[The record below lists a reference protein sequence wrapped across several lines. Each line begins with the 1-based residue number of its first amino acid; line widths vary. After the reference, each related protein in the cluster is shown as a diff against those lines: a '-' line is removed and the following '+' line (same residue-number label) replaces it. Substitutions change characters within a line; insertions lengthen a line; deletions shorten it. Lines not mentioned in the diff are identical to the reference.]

1 MKSEKC
7 DVKILHI
14 LRPLPNSKELS
25 PMTIS
30 KRGKEGICS
39 TVFHLE
45 NQVYAFSF
53 NGKKG
58 MPLITDKRKAR
69 EYEIELKKQIRS
81 GTFMQESPVQNF
93 GRFYDEIFMDNSRKY
108 KSELSVEFDDYYGKR
123 LKEEFGHLKLS
134 QITPGMVERFLLKL
148 AQAKTKYGRPF
159 SPVTVRMFYERVS
172 RVFTC
177 ARRERVFTGE
187 SPCRLVNPEILKN
200 FPTWRPRE
208 RWLNQHDE
216 EEETRL
222 FQELSPTIAAISH
235 IILNTGLRP
244 PKEILLMEKEHVN
257 FTDRVKRIKLDK
269 VYMIPPHSI
278 FVANGKDGT
287 KRMVP
292 LNSTAEAVFEVL
304 CGDETTGKWL
314 FSKDGRPLGSIKK
327 GWQAACERAEI
338 DDLRPYDL
346 RHTFATRLVERNVHI
361 LIISELLGHSQ
372 PVQGFGFASRITP
385 GYAHATFDARRK
397 AVESLQYAPQ
407 EHVFEQKSSKNRA
420 NGAENEAGSKEVRV
434 G

>member
-1 MKSEKC
+1 
-7 DVKILHI
+7 
-14 LRPLPNSKELS
+14 
-25 PMTIS
+25 MTIS

-45 NQVYAFSF
+45 NQVYCFSF
-53 NGKKG
+53 NGKRG

-69 EYEIELKKQIRS
+69 EYEIELKKQIRQ

-108 KSELSVEFDDYYGKR
+108 KSELSIEFDDYYGKR

-134 QITPGMVERFLLKL
+134 QITPGMIERFLLKL
-148 AQAKTKYGRPF
+148 AGEKTKYDRLF
-159 SPVTVRMFYERVS
+159 SPVTVRMYYERVN

-200 FPTWRPRE
+200 FPTWQPRE

-216 EEETRL
+216 EEEIRL
-222 FQELSPTIAAISH
+222 FQELSPSISAISR

-257 FTDRVKRIKLDK
+257 LTDKVKRLKSDE
-269 VYMIPPHSI
+269 VYMIPPHSV
-278 FVANGKDGT
+278 FVAHGKDGT
-287 KRMVP
+287 TRMVP
-292 LNSTAEAVFEVL
+292 LNSKAEAVFEVL
-304 CGDETTGKWL
+304 CGDETTGRWL
-314 FSKDGRPLGSIKK
+314 FAKDGKPIKSIKK
-327 GWQAACERAEI
+327 GWQAACARAAI

-346 RHTFATRLVERNVHI
+346 RHTFATRLVERNVHV
-361 LIISELLGHSQ
+361 LIISELLGHAH

-385 GYAHATFDARRK
+385 GYAHATWDAMRR
-397 AVESLQYAPQ
+397 AVDSLQYAPQ
-407 EHVFEQKSSKNRA
+407 EHVFEQKSSKSRA
-420 NGAENEAGSKEVRV
+420 NEAESGAETEKVKAG
-434 G
+434 